1 MGSAARTPVAETP
14 RPPAGERANAR
25 NGDAPITVASGADSD
40 GQRLD
45 GTPRLGRVGLGV
57 TLAASLVV
65 VLDFSIVNVALPSL
79 TAAMGVSTTTAEW
92 VVTAYALT
100 FGGLLV
106 VGGRAS
112 DLFGRPRLLGAGL
125 VLFALASAAGGV
137 AVGFPLLVAA
147 RAVQGM
153 AAALIAPA
161 ALSILT
167 TSYAEGP
174 ARERVLGY
182 FGMTASL
189 GFVAGLVAGG
199 VLVDTVGWR
208 GVFFVNV
215 PVCLGLAALGPKVL
229 PRRTTVPR
237 SRRLDLGGA
246 LLVTAGMA
254 VLVYAP
260 TVGPSEGWASA
271 QFVGC
276 VLVSAVLLVTF
287 LGVERN
293 SPQPILPLA
302 LFRHHTLAVGDT
314 LMVLLGAWV
323 AGEVLVLSLY
333 SQEVLGYSAL
343 VAGLVAIP
351 QGVGGLLRGL
361 VAARLLERVGLR
373 WFVAGNWLLA
383 AVSVAL
389 LFRFSMTSH
398 YPLVGVVLLAAG
410 FGSTNV
416 VFGGTVAGSTGVSND
431 EQGVA
436 GALVNAARQMGAAIG
451 VAVVL
456 SVVAL
461 DAGAPVAGG
470 NHAAGYRL
478 ALACWAGIAAVAAV
492 VSLALPGRRRW
503 ERERPPGRA
512 AAPSAS
518 LREPPPVRSTA

>member
-1 MGSAARTPVAETP
+1 MAQ
-14 RPPAGERANAR
+14 AGT
-25 NGDAPITVASGADSD
+25 GDAPIAVASGTVSD
-40 GQRLD
+40 GQRPD
-45 GTPRLGRVGLGV
+45 GSSRLGRVGLGV

-79 TAAMGVSTTTAEW
+79 TAGMGVSTTTAEW

-112 DLFGRPRLLGAGL
+112 DLFGRPRLLAAGL
-125 VLFALASAAGGV
+125 VFFALASAAGGV
-137 AVGFPLLVAA
+137 AVDFPLLVAA
-147 RAVQGM
+147 RAAQGM

-182 FGMTASL
+182 FGVTASL
-189 GFVAGLVAGG
+189 GFVVGLVAGG

-208 GVFFVNV
+208 WVFFVNV
-215 PVCLGLAALGPKVL
+215 PVCLGLAALGCKVL
-229 PRRTTVPR
+229 AGGTTVTR
-237 SRRLDLGGA
+237 GRRLDLVGA

-260 TVGPSEGWASA
+260 TVGTNDGWASA
-271 QFVGC
+271 EFVGC
-276 VLVSAVLLVTF
+276 VLVSAVLLVAF
-287 LGVERN
+287 QVVERN
-293 SPQPILPLA
+293 SRQPILPLS
-302 LFRHHTLAVGDT
+302 LFRHHTLAVGDA

-351 QGVGGLLRGL
+351 QGMGGLLRGL

-383 AVSVAL
+383 VVSVTL
-389 LFRFSMTSH
+389 LFRFSVTSH
-398 YPLVGVVLLAAG
+398 YPLIGIVLLAAG

-456 SVVAL
+456 SIVAL
-461 DAGAPVAGG
+461 DAGAPAAGG
-470 NHAAGYRL
+470 DHAAGYRL
-478 ALACWAGIAAVAAV
+478 ALACWAGMAAVAAV
-492 VSLALPGRRRW
+492 VSLALPGRRRPDPQ
-503 ERERPPGRA
+503 RSPTA
-512 AAPSAS
+512 AAASAHRRAS
-518 LREPPPVRSTA
+518 SAVGG

>member
-1 MGSAARTPVAETP
+1 MGSAARTLVPDTP
-14 RPPAGERANAR
+14 RLPAGARAKGA
-25 NGDAPITVASGADSD
+25 NGDVPIAVASSAVSD
-40 GQRLD
+40 GQRPD
-45 GTPRLGRVGLGV
+45 ASPRLGRVGLGV

-79 TAAMGVSTTTAEW
+79 SAAMGVSTTTAEW

-112 DLFGRPRLLGAGL
+112 DLFGRPRLLVAGL

-153 AAALIAPA
+153 AAALVAPA

-189 GFVAGLVAGG
+189 GFVVGLVAGG

-215 PVCLGLAALGPKVL
+215 PVCLGLAALGSKVL
-229 PRRTTVPR
+229 PGGTRVPR
-237 SRRLDLGGA
+237 GRRLDLGGA

-260 TVGPSEGWASA
+260 TVGTNDGWTSA

-276 VLVSAVLLVTF
+276 VLVSAILLVAF
-287 LGVERN
+287 VGLERH
-293 SPQPILPLA
+293 SPQPILPLS

-361 VAARLLERVGLR
+361 VAAPLLDRVGLR

-383 AVSVAL
+383 AVSIAL

-398 YPLVGVVLLAAG
+398 YPLIGIVLLAAG

-416 VFGGTVAGSTGVSND
+416 VFGGTVAGSTGISND

-461 DAGAPVAGG
+461 DAGAPAAGA

-492 VSLALPGRRRW
+492 VSLALPGRRHPNP
-503 ERERPPGRA
+503 ERPPTA
-512 AAPSAS
+512 AASAPRHKS
-518 LREPPPVRSTA
+518 SQVRSTA

>member
-1 MGSAARTPVAETP
+1 MGSSARRLVAETP
-14 RPPAGERANAR
+14 RLLAGALAKAGNA
-25 NGDAPITVASGADSD
+25 DTPTTVASGTAADKQQPD
-40 GQRLD
+40 GS
-45 GTPRLGRVGLGV
+45 PRLGRVGLAV

-79 TAAMGVSTTTAEW
+79 TAAMGVSTTTTEW

-112 DLFGRPRLLGAGL
+112 DLFGRPRLLVVGL

-137 AVGFPLLVAA
+137 AVDFPLLVAA

-167 TSYAEGP
+167 TSYAEGA

-189 GFVAGLVAGG
+189 GFVLGLVAGG

-215 PVCLGLAALGPKVL
+215 PICVGLAALGSKVF
-229 PRRTTVPR
+229 PGGTRVARD
-237 SRRLDLGGA
+237 RRLDLGGA

-260 TVGPSEGWASA
+260 TVGSNDGWASA

-276 VLVSAVLLVTF
+276 LLVSAVLLVAF

-293 SPQPILPLA
+293 NPQPILPLS

-343 VAGLVAIP
+343 VAGLFAIP

-383 AVSVAL
+383 AVSIAF
-389 LFRFSMTSH
+389 LFRFSMTSR
-398 YPLVGVVLLAAG
+398 YPLIGIVLLAAG

-451 VAVVL
+451 VAVML

-461 DAGAPVAGG
+461 DAGVPAAGA

-478 ALACWAGIAAVAAV
+478 ALACWAGIAVVAAV
-492 VSLALPGRRRW
+492 VSLALPGRRHPDP
-503 ERERPPGRA
+503 ERPLAPATSAPGRE
-512 AAPSAS
+512 PSGI
-518 LREPPPVRSTA
+518 RSTG

>member
-1 MGSAARTPVAETP
+1 MPRLPTGAWAKAGNGHTRT
-14 RPPAGERANAR
+14 
-25 NGDAPITVASGADSD
+25 TVASGAVSE
-40 GQRLD
+40 GQRPD
-45 GTPRLGRVGLGV
+45 GSPRLGGVGLAV

-112 DLFGRPRLLGAGL
+112 DLFGRPRLLVAGL

-137 AVGFPLLVAA
+137 AVDFPLLVAA

-189 GFVAGLVAGG
+189 GFVVGLVAGG
-199 VLVDTVGWR
+199 ILVDTVGWR
-208 GVFFVNV
+208 RVFFVNV
-215 PVCLGLAALGPKVL
+215 PVCLGLAAFGSKVL
-229 PRRTTVPR
+229 PRGTRVQR
-237 SRRLDLGGA
+237 GRRLDLGGA
-246 LLVTAGMA
+246 LLVTTGMA

-260 TVGPSEGWASA
+260 TVGTNDGWASA

-276 VLVSAVLLVTF
+276 LLVSAVLLVAF
-287 LGVERN
+287 LHLERN
-293 SPQPILPLA
+293 SRQPILPLS

-383 AVSVAL
+383 AVSIAL

-398 YPLVGVVLLAAG
+398 YPLIGIVLLAAG

-461 DAGAPVAGG
+461 DAGVPAAGA

-478 ALACWAGIAAVAAV
+478 ALVCWAGMAAVAAV
-492 VSLALPGRRRW
+492 VSLALPGRRRPDP
-503 ERERPPGRA
+503 ERPP
-512 AAPSAS
+512 APAPATGAPGGESSA
-518 LREPPPVRSTA
+518 VRTA

>member
-1 MGSAARTPVAETP
+1 MGPPARALVPDTP
-14 RPPAGERANAR
+14 RLPVGARARAG
-25 NGDAPITVASGADSD
+25 NGDVPSAVASGTVSD
-40 GQRLD
+40 GQRPD
-45 GTPRLGRVGLGV
+45 GSTGLGSVGLGV

-112 DLFGRPRLLGAGL
+112 DLFGRPRLLVAGL
-125 VLFALASAAGGV
+125 VLFALASTAGGV
-137 AVGFPLLVAA
+137 AVDFPLLVAA

-153 AAALIAPA
+153 AAALVAPA

-189 GFVAGLVAGG
+189 GFVVGLVAGG

-215 PVCLGLAALGPKVL
+215 PVCLVLAALGSKVL
-229 PRRTTVPR
+229 PAGIRAPKGH
-237 SRRLDLGGA
+237 RLDLGGA

-260 TVGPSEGWASA
+260 TVGSSDGWASA
-271 QFVGC
+271 QFVRC
-276 VLVSAVLLVTF
+276 VLLSAVLLVAF

-293 SPQPILPLA
+293 SPQPILPLS

-383 AVSVAL
+383 AVSIAL

-398 YPLVGVVLLAAG
+398 YPLIGIVLLAAG

-416 VFGGTVAGSTGVSND
+416 VFGGTVAGSRGISND

-461 DAGAPVAGG
+461 DAGASAAGA

-492 VSLALPGRRRW
+492 VSLALPGRRHPDP
-503 ERERPPGRA
+503 ERPPT
-512 AAPSAS
+512 AAPSARRHKS
-518 LREPPPVRSTA
+518 SQVPSTA